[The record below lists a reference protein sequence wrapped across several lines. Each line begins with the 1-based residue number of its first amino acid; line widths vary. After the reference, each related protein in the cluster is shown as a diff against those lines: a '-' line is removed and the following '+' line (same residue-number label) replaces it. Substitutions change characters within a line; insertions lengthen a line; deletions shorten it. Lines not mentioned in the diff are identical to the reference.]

1 MITETIRMAFQA
13 LRGNALRSALTLV
26 GMAIGVFSVV
36 ASVTAVAVLESTL
49 VDSLAAMGSQTI
61 TFTRYEPDGSSEPD
75 DDDAR
80 PALTLAQ
87 AEALAERSGLP
98 VSPSIT
104 RWGVEVRTDGART
117 DPDIDL
123 DGTDAAYADNHG
135 LEVAEG
141 RYLDA
146 EDVRSSRA
154 VIVLGSTVREKLF
167 AANDAVGREVRIDG
181 RRYTVVG
188 VLEPESGGLGLFDPN
203 KVVVAPVSRVVSVYG
218 LEQDDVQ
225 VDVRAPTP
233 TLLAATRDRATG
245 VLRAVRQLPP
255 EADNDFGVTSGA
267 DTAEG
272 LKGFTRALALG
283 GAGVGLIALLAAGVG
298 VMNIMLVSVTERTRE
313 IGIRKALGATRGDI
327 RRQFLVEALVLCQMG
342 GLVGVGLGVLGG
354 NVAAAL
360 LDSAPAF
367 PWAWA
372 LGALLGV
379 AVVALTFGVVP
390 AVQAARLRPIDALRS
405 E

>member
-1 MITETIRMAFQA
+1 MLETIRMAFQA

-36 ASVTAVAVLESTL
+36 ASVTAVAVLEATL

-61 TFTRYEPDGSSEPD
+61 TFSRYTKNGPPAEDED
-75 DDDAR
+75 ER
-80 PALTLAQ
+80 PTLTLAQ
-87 AEALAERSGLP
+87 ADALAERTGLP

-104 RWGVEVRTDGART
+104 QWGVEVRTEGEST
-117 DPDIDL
+117 DPDVSL
-123 DGTDAAYADNHG
+123 DGTDDAYAANHG
-135 LEVAEG
+135 LDVTEG
-141 RYLDA
+141 RFLDA
-146 EDVRSSRA
+146 EDVRSARA
-154 VIVLGSTVREKLF
+154 VAVLGSTVREDLF
-167 AANDAVGREVRIDG
+167 GGRDAVGREVRIDG

-188 VLEPESGGLGLFDPN
+188 VLAPESGGFGLIDPN
-203 KVVVAPVSRVVSVYG
+203 KRVVAPVSRVVSAYG
-218 LEQDDVQ
+218 LANDDVEI
-225 VDVRAPTP
+225 DVRAAGPA
-233 TLLAATRDRATG
+233 LLASTRDRATG
-245 VLRAVRQLPP
+245 ALRAVRQLAP

-267 DTAEG
+267 DAAEG
-272 LKGFTRALALG
+272 LKSFTRALALG

-327 RRQFLVEALVLCQMG
+327 RRQFLIEALVLCQIG

-360 LDSAPAF
+360 LDIAHGF
-367 PWAWA
+367 QWVWA
-372 LGALLGV
+372 LGALGGV